1 MVMSAVRQCYRDISP
16 VTLQVM
22 GGVVSASL
30 LSEEVEGVPGG
41 LVESFLVE
49 IYRCKLCQFTCGL
62 KASISSHLLLRHRPY
77 LETTPDGEARTEEKE
92 DSELREEAS
101 PYRLNLDSE
110 SKQSEEDE
118 DFLLY
123 NMLDNMSPTTCDI
136 SSEGGLQV
144 AHTCEVR
151 MYTYAHKFKIASVI
165 FQSVCLPTIKLFG
178 SWKQVIDINAV
189 CAGQHSF

>member
-1 MVMSAVRQCYRDISP
+1 MVMSTERQRYSDISP
-16 VTLQVM
+16 VTLQVL
-22 GGVVSASL
+22 GVISASL
-30 LSEEVEGVPGG
+30 HSEEVEGVPGG

-77 LETTPDGEARTEEKE
+77 QETNPDVEARTEDKE

-101 PYRLNLDSE
+101 PYRLNLDGE

-151 MYTYAHKFKIASVI
+151 IYTQTTYTMMKVI
-165 FQSVCLPTIKLFG
+165 FSVRM
-178 SWKQVIDINAV
+178 
-189 CAGQHSF
+189 

>member
-1 MVMSAVRQCYRDISP
+1 MVMSTLRQRYCDISP

-22 GGVVSASL
+22 GGVVSGCLHSD
-30 LSEEVEGVPGG
+30 EVEGVPGG

-77 LETTPDGEARTEEKE
+77 LETTLDGEDRTEDKE

-101 PYRLNLDSE
+101 PYRLNLDGE

-144 AHTCEVR
+144 AHTCEVHT
-151 MYTYAHKFKIASVI
+151 YTY
-165 FQSVCLPTIKLFG
+165 TYR
-178 SWKQVIDINAV
+178 
-189 CAGQHSF
+189 

>member
-1 MVMSAVRQCYRDISP
+1 MVMSAVRQRYRDISP

-30 LSEEVEGVPGG
+30 HSEEVEGVPRG

-77 LETTPDGEARTEEKE
+77 QETTPDGEARREDKE

-123 NMLDNMSPTTCDI
+123 NMLDNMSPTSCDI

-151 MYTYAHKFKIASVI
+151 I
-165 FQSVCLPTIKLFG
+165 
-178 SWKQVIDINAV
+178 
-189 CAGQHSF
+189 

>member
-1 MVMSAVRQCYRDISP
+1 MVMSAVRQRYRDISP

-30 LSEEVEGVPGG
+30 HREEVEGVSRG

-77 LETTPDGEARTEEKE
+77 LETTPDGEARREDKE

-123 NMLDNMSPTTCDI
+123 NMLDNMSPTSCDI

-151 MYTYAHKFKIASVI
+151 MYTHSHKFIVTNVI
-165 FQSVCLPTIKLFG
+165 FPVSM
-178 SWKQVIDINAV
+178 
-189 CAGQHSF
+189 